1 MKPKEKYILLK
12 AIQYGKEKLNC
23 NAPFTLFLSDKRDT
37 FKTTGYYDPEKHL
50 IAAYTKDR
58 AICDICRSTLHELVH
73 HCDNVNGR
81 INGDE
86 PDVGE
91 FDHDNIDPNDVENR
105 ANAIAGAIIKEF
117 SYKLKDEEG
126 IEIYAV

>member
-86 PDVGE
+86 PDVGVIVK
-91 FDHDNIDPNDVENR
+91 FLSRPPMTRLLRPVVRNW
-105 ANAIAGAIIKEF
+105 
-117 SYKLKDEEG
+117 KL
-126 IEIYAV
+126 